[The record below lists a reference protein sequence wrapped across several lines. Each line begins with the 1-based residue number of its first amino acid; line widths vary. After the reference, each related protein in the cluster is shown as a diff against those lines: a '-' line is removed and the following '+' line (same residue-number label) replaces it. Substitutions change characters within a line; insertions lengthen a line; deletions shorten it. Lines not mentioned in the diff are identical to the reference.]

1 MNMHMRAIWIAA
13 AALAGQCVY
22 AQGSLSIED
31 RVAADGIA
39 AEELRDGHYLFYLE
53 SGGNVIASIG
63 DQGVL
68 IVDDNFVPAV
78 PIFQQKIRE
87 LGGGDV
93 DFAINTHWHY
103 DHADGNK
110 VLGPQG
116 TWIVSHVNSRDMM
129 TRANVINVVVRP
141 SVNQAA
147 NETVALPVATYD
159 DTMQLHFNGERIDL
173 RHYGPAHTTG
183 DTAVIFRDANIVHLG
198 DVFNTSGYTFIDADN
213 GGTID
218 GVIQFCEAVLM
229 EINSNTL
236 VVPGHGRVSDY
247 AGLREYV
254 SILTTV
260 RDRVSS
266 LIDRGATLE
275 EVIAAK
281 PTAEWDARLGDPLR
295 LLDRA
300 YASLSR

>member
-1 MNMHMRAIWIAA
+1 MRTMTMVSLV
-13 AALAGQCVY
+13 AALAAQGVY
-22 AQGSLSIED
+22 AQGTRSIED
-31 RVAADGIA
+31 RIAADGIA
-39 AEELRDGHYLFYLE
+39 ADELSDGHYLFYLPE
-53 SGGNVIASIG
+53 GGNVIASIG
-63 DQGVL
+63 EQGVL
-68 IVDDNFVPAV
+68 IVDDNFVPSV
-78 PIFQQKIRE
+78 PVFQAKIRE
-87 LGGGDV
+87 LGGGDI
-93 DFAINTHWHY
+93 DFVVNTHWHF
-103 DHADGNK
+103 DHTDGNK

-116 TWIVSHVNSRDMM
+116 TWMVAHANSRDMM
-129 TRANVINVVVRP
+129 TRANVINLVVRP
-141 SVNQAA
+141 AVNQPAS
-147 NETVALPVATYD
+147 ERVALPVATYD

-198 DVFNTSGYTFIDADN
+198 DVFNTSGYPFIDAGN

-229 EINSNTL
+229 EINQSTI

-254 SILTTV
+254 TILKAV
-260 RDRVSS
+260 RERISA

-281 PTAEWDARLGDPLR
+281 PTAEWDAKLGDPLR

-300 YASLSR
+300 YLSLSR

>member
-1 MNMHMRAIWIAA
+1 MRTITVVSLV
-13 AALAGQCVY
+13 AALTAQGAY
-22 AQGSLSIED
+22 AQGTRSIAD

-39 AEELRDGHYLFYLE
+39 ADELRDGHYLFYLPE
-53 SGGNVIASIG
+53 GGNVVASIG
-63 DQGVL
+63 EQGVL
-68 IVDDNFVPAV
+68 IVDDNFVPSV
-78 PIFQQKIRE
+78 PVFQEKIRE

-93 DFAINTHWHY
+93 DFVVNTHWHF
-103 DHADGNK
+103 DHTDGNK

-116 TWIVSHVNSRDMM
+116 TWMVSHVNSRDMM
-129 TRANVINVVVRP
+129 TRANVINLVVRP
-141 SVNQAA
+141 EVNQPPS
-147 NETVALPVATYD
+147 ERVALPVATYD

-198 DVFNTSGYTFIDADN
+198 DVFNTSGYPFIDAGN

-229 EINSNTL
+229 EINQNTI

-254 SILTTV
+254 TILKTV
-260 RDRVSS
+260 RDRIST

-300 YASLSR
+300 YLSLSR